1 MTPSPKAAVLLDVNS
16 QRGMSNGRA
25 QCRMPVPIDKK
36 GVGAPGFAEDTDW
49 CRRCGHVETRA
60 MGSPE
65 VELCTE
71 QPQEDVAFNYP

>member
-1 MTPSPKAAVLLDVNS
+1 MSILSAECLTGELSVGCLDLPAKTVAS
-16 QRGMSNGRA
+16 T
-25 QCRMPVPIDKK
+25 VPIDKK

-71 QPQEDVAFNYP
+71 QPQEDVAFN